1 MTAYLPQQAAFVAAG
16 RLLERYDDQFRPF
29 LEAQLDTVVDG
40 AYNVAAEEI
49 SGITDNLA
57 SEHSASRSL
66 ITDSEQYEQLGQQL
80 LATIFEAVE
89 ARQLAKQLVELV
101 QPTAKQHHRLFV
113 LSIIEKLR
121 RPALTI
127 PQAVALARYT
137 DDKLEDGEG
146 AFADASP
153 LVRLIYQLYL
163 FLGVRIND
171 PQFSLDLA
179 FSLASHPAALTAQER
194 GYDSVGR
201 VM

>member
-1 MTAYLPQQAAFVAAG
+1 MVASLPQQAAFVAAG

-29 LEAQLDTVVDG
+29 LQAQLGTVVDG
-40 AYNVAAEEI
+40 AYNAAAEEI
-49 SGITDNLA
+49 SGISENLA

-66 ITDSEQYEQLGQQL
+66 VTDSEQYEQLGQQL
-80 LATIFEAVE
+80 LATVFDVVE
-89 ARQLAKQLVELV
+89 ARQLARQLVELL
-101 QPTAKQHHRLFV
+101 QPTAKQNHRLFL

-127 PQAVALARYT
+127 EQAVALARYT
-137 DDKLEDGEG
+137 DDKLEDGDG

-153 LVRLIYQLYL
+153 LVRLIYQLHL

-179 FSLASHPAALTAQER
+179 FSLASHPAALSAQDR